1 MFLSLCPTTNDG
13 CGKTFP
19 SDLHNCPHCGLQ
31 EAFTEEAQVDGRLY
45 GYDLETYPNCFTARF
60 IHITTGQQWKFEI
73 STRMNQCDEFIAFL
87 YALRDCGAKGVGYNN
102 LTFDYPVLHWMLSNQ
117 GCTVDQIYNYAMR
130 VISMSNKNPFAFMVW
145 DRDQLFPQ
153 VDLMKI
159 HHFDN
164 KAKMT
169 SLKSLEFCMGM
180 DTIEDLPFKV
190 GTILTPEQ
198 MDVLH
203 HYNEHDVIATCM
215 FWARTVEMIA
225 LRERMSEKFGKNMIN
240 MSDVKM
246 GEQILII
253 EMKKNGIECYER
265 INGRNEKKQTWRAS
279 VDLGEVIF
287 SYVKLE
293 HPEFEKVR
301 SHLASQIITETK
313 GGFKGLHANVDGL
326 SYAFGTG
333 GLHASIESSVVR
345 STDDEQLVDVDV
357 ASFYPNEGIVNKLYP
372 AHLGTQFCDAYFGV
386 YETRGQYNKKT
397 HPMENGAFKL
407 ALNGAFGGS
416 NNEHSVFYD
425 PFYTMSI
432 TINGQLMLCMLIEQL
447 IKIPNLRM
455 IQANTDGVTFVCPV
469 QHLDHMRAVC
479 KWWESMTCLELEEAL
494 YDAMYIR
501 DVNNY
506 MALYQSGDVKRIG
519 CYAYETA
526 EEKPGTRELPYN
538 KDWSMRV
545 VAKAAE
551 AALVHGKDIREF
563 ITNHPI
569 DADFHMRA
577 KVPRASTLVMRWPEW
592 DNFEVELANIVRF
605 YVSKDGGQLFKK
617 SPPTGVAGS
626 WKRRAKLTDSY
637 FESVQAELLESVKGQ
652 TLRYTPPNNYEWHGG
667 VMMNDKEEW
676 SLIDDSGKATPSDV
690 LGIPHDPRIHTG
702 NKSKHDLRESGV
714 PPVTG
719 WKCTD
724 CSDITNF
731 DRSTIDYEFYIEQT
745 HKIVDK
751 LVTIDNTDQ
760 VK

>member
-1 MFLSLCPTTNDG
+1 MFLSLCPTANDG

-31 EAFTEEAQVDGRLY
+31 EAFTEAAQVDGRLY

-60 IHITTGQQWKFEI
+60 IHIATGQRWKFEI
-73 STRMNQCDEFIAFL
+73 STRLDQTQEFINFI
-87 YALRDCGAKGVGYNN
+87 YALRDCKAQGVGFNN
-102 LTFDYPVLHWMLSNQ
+102 IGFDYPVIHYILSNP
-117 GCTVDQIYNYAMR
+117 GVTVEMIYEHSQKIINGMKTGNR
-130 VISMSNKNPFAFMVW
+130 FGFIVW
-145 DRDQLFPQ
+145 DSDQVFPQ
-153 VDLMKI
+153 IDLFKI

-164 KAKMT
+164 KSKFT
-169 SLKSLEFCMGM
+169 SLKALEFCMNM
-180 DTIEDLPFKV
+180 DSVEDLPFPV

-215 FWARTVEMIA
+215 FWARTVNMIA
-225 LRERMSEKFGKNMIN
+225 LRDRMSEKFKSNFMN

-246 GEQILII
+246 GEQILVI
-253 EMKKNGIECYER
+253 EMAKKGIDCFEY
-265 INGRNEKKQTWRAS
+265 INGKKAKKQTWRTK
-279 VDLGEVIF
+279 VELKDLIF
-287 SYVKLE
+287 KWIKFE
-293 HPEFEKVR
+293 RPEFKQALDFLLTQ
-301 SHLASQIITETK
+301 SISETK
-313 GGFKGLHANVDGL
+313 GKFEGLVLPEIDGL
-326 SYAFGTG
+326 TYALAKG
-333 GLHASIESSVVR
+333 GIHSSVEASSIR
-345 STDDEQLVDVDV
+345 SDETMQIVDVDV
-357 ASFYPNEGIVNKLYP
+357 ASYYPNMGIVNKLYP
-372 AHLGTQFCDAYFGV
+372 KHLGVEFCDAYLDL
-386 YETRGQYNKKT
+386 YHTRQEYPKKT
-397 HPMENGAFKL
+397 HPMENGAYKL
-407 ALNGAFGGS
+407 ALNGAYGGS
-416 NNEHSVFYD
+416 NNEYSPFFD
-425 PFYTMSI
+425 WFYTMSI
-432 TINGQLMLCMLIEQL
+432 TINGQLMLCMLVEQL
-447 IKIPNLRM
+447 LKIPNFKM
-455 IQANTDGVTFVCPV
+455 VQANTDGITFICPKV
-469 QHLDHMRAVC
+469 YMDHMRTVC
-479 KWWESMTCLELEEAL
+479 KWWESLTCLELEEAL

-506 MALYQSGDVKRIG
+506 MAVYQSGDVKRIG
-519 CYAYETA
+519 CYAYETE

-577 KVPRASTLVMRWPEW
+577 KVPRSSTLVMRWPEW

-626 WKRRAKLTDSY
+626 WKRRAKLTDTY
-637 FESVQAELLESVKGQ
+637 FEAIQAEIVG
-652 TLRYTPPNNYEWHGG
+652 
-667 VMMNDKEEW
+667 NDGE
-676 SLIDDSGKATPSDV
+676 LDS
-690 LGIPHDPRIHTG
+690 LGIPHDARIHTG

-724 CSDITNF
+724 CSDIKNF

-751 LVTIDNTDQ
+751 LVKIDNTDQ